1 VAQTGRKPEAAEL
14 AQAPASGRSDG
25 RSLRKKSH
33 RTRPTEKP
41 VKSAPAATLVL
52 AVNRFSL
59 PIRLPSRSR
68 AIPVHRPDSLL
79 ALIFLYDRWALNY
92 RTHLGTRKEHPLA
105 LTPQQRW
112 KLDRFRKQVTGFFGR
127 GEQQQP
133 RPKLCPACGTLVGA
147 GATRCHQCGASMTFS
162 VAAAS
167 KSLGRLLPATS
178 PATYGILGLSC
189 LFYVI
194 SLLWT
199 MRLSG
204 LQQPSGGPLGILNNL
219 GAINGEVLQRLGAS
233 IPLAYDLQEPW
244 RLVMAVFLHGS
255 LLHIG
260 FNMWVLMDIG
270 PQIEELYG
278 SARYFFIYIFTGI
291 CGYLVSSYFGHFSV
305 GGSGALLGLI
315 GILLAI
321 TTGRR
326 SAGMRMLR
334 QQIIRWLIYILV
346 WGLLFPGI
354 DNMAHLGGL
363 ASGFILGRIMMDRP
377 PMTPEERKKA
387 YLLGWAATLVVAASM
402 AMMIYANVHAN
413 QDQTVLSVPRVPS
426 MQLSRDSNAVMKT

>member
-1 VAQTGRKPEAAEL
+1 M
-14 AQAPASGRSDG
+14 
-25 RSLRKKSH
+25 
-33 RTRPTEKP
+33 
-41 VKSAPAATLVL
+41 
-52 AVNRFSL
+52 
-59 PIRLPSRSR
+59 
-68 AIPVHRPDSLL
+68 
-79 ALIFLYDRWALNY
+79 
-92 RTHLGTRKEHPLA
+92 A

-112 KLDRFRKQVTGFFGR
+112 KLDRFRKKVTSFFGP
-127 GEQQQP
+127 GQEPQQP

-147 GATRCHQCGASMTFS
+147 GATRCYQCGASMTFS

-167 KSLGRLLPATS
+167 KSLSRLLPATS

-189 LFYVI
+189 LFYI
-194 SLLWT
+194 ASLLWT
-199 MRLSG
+199 MRLTG
-204 LQQPSGGPLGILNNL
+204 LQQPGGGAFGILNNL
-219 GAINGEVLQRLGAS
+219 GGINGEVLQRFGAS
-233 IPLAYDLQEPW
+233 LPLPYNLQEPW
-244 RLVMAVFLHGS
+244 RFVMAVFLHGS

-278 SARYFFIYIFTGI
+278 SARYFFIYVVTGI
-291 CGYLVSSYFGHFSV
+291 GGYLVSSFSGHFSV

-315 GILLAI
+315 GVLLAI

-363 ASGFILGRIMMDRP
+363 ICGFILGRLMTDRP

-387 YLLGWAATLVVAASM
+387 YLMGWAATLVLAASV
-402 AMMIYANVHAN
+402 AMMIYTNVRVARN
-413 QDQTVLSVPRVPS
+413 RTVESVSAFHFRARV
-426 MQLSRDSNAVMKT
+426 QFSRDGNAVMKT